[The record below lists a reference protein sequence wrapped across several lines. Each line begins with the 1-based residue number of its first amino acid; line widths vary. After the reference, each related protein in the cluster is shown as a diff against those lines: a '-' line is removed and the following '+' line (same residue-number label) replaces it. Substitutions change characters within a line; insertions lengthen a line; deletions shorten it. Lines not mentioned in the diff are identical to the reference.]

1 MHRFA
6 LFVCSLAATLS
17 PALALAHP
25 GHGSGGGHDLL
36 HYLSEPLHASLL
48 AGAPLAA
55 LALVLVWRRRRSRG

>member
-25 GHGSGGGHDLL
+25 GHGSGGDGLL
-36 HYLSEPLHASLL
+36 HYLSEPLHAYLL
-48 AGAPLAA
+48 AGAPLAT